1 MIFGKNKLDKNL
13 EYFLNNNCYKNYRV
27 LIKYEH
33 TSNSII
39 KKISY
44 SKGLIYH
51 LTYSK
56 IICANLTKKLLLRL
70 LEYPEVKYITFD
82 EYLFLCGMSV
92 NTANNTHFKN
102 DFSLSGN
109 NVGIGLIDS
118 GVFPHPD
125 LTTPSNRIYSFTD
138 LINNLSYPYDD
149 NGHGTCVAGI
159 ICGNGQASNTLY
171 KGIAPHSKLYCYKA
185 FDAHGKGF
193 ASNILFA
200 LENLIANHKELNLKI
215 LCLPFELL
223 TPNIFITEAFDL
235 TFLEAI
241 KNNIVP
247 ITSSGSIPNSANFI
261 NGISSLSSCIT
272 VGGINSSK
280 GFKPYKYSSCGYYK
294 KLLKPDL
301 SAAAT
306 NITSLNSDTKYI
318 SEKDG
323 VKMYPNK
330 LDASYK
336 TFSGTSLSTA
346 FISGIC
352 ALLYENNPD
361 LTFKDV
367 QSLLKLASDPHE
379 LSKESIGE
387 GFLDLSKLPI

>member
-1 MIFGKNKLDKNL
+1 MLFGKNKLDKNL
-13 EYFLNNNCYKNYRV
+13 EYFLKNNCYKKYRV

-33 TSNSII
+33 TSSSII

-44 SKGLIYH
+44 AGSLIYH
-51 LTYSK
+51 LVYSK
-56 IICANLTKKLLLRL
+56 IICANLTSKLMLRL
-70 LEYPEVKYITFD
+70 LEYPEVKFITFD

-92 NTANNTHFKN
+92 NTANNTSFKN

-109 NVGIGLIDS
+109 NIGIGIIDS

-125 LTTPSNRIYSFTD
+125 LTSPSNRIYSFTD

-149 NGHGTCVAGI
+149 NGHGTCIAGI
-159 ICGNGQASNTLY
+159 ISGNGQCSNSLY

-185 FDAHGKGF
+185 FDSHGKGF
-193 ASNILFA
+193 ASDILFA
-200 LENLIANHKELNLKI
+200 LENLISNHEELNLKI

-223 TPNIFITEAFDL
+223 TPNIFITEAFDV

-241 KNNIVP
+241 KNNIIP
-247 ITSSGSIPNSANFI
+247 ITASGSISNSSRFI
-261 NGISSLSSCIT
+261 NGISTLSSCIT
-272 VGGINSSK
+272 VGGINSLK
-280 GFKPYKYSSCGYYK
+280 TFEPYEYSSCGYYK
-294 KLLKPDL
+294 KTLKPDL
-301 SAAAT
+301 CAASN
-306 NITSLNSDTKYI
+306 NITSLNTDTKYI

-323 VKMYPNK
+323 LKMYPNK

-336 TFSGTSLSTA
+336 TFSGTSLAAA

-352 ALLYENNPD
+352 ALLFENNND

-367 QSLLKLASDPHE
+367 QSLLKLASNPHE
-379 LSKESIGE
+379 LSKENIGE
-387 GFLDLSKLPI
+387 GILDLSNLPI